1 MQASKKEKRLMSKKG
16 IDVLSRVESY
26 YEDYGQRARE
36 LKKEGKRI
44 IGYVCSLVPLEI
56 ITAAGCIP
64 FRIRGDVHDSITKGD
79 INLETIACP
88 YYRGCFDQSVK
99 GKYDFLDGSVV
110 AHGCDSMTRT
120 YAVWKYT
127 LDLPYSHFINLPH
140 TLSKSS
146 VEFFRAELNTF
157 TKSLGKF
164 AGKEISD
171 DDLAEAIGLYNEN
184 RDKVRALYEFRKP
197 DPPIVS
203 GTEITKILTV
213 GASLPVTEANKL
225 FDEVLEKLGQR
236 EESPLKK
243 ARRIMIDG
251 ACLDNI
257 ELVKLVEDLG
267 ANVVVDTLCN
277 GTRDNLPQT
286 ETKGD
291 PLSALADRYLEK
303 INCPR
308 TYREN
313 KDQDLHKE
321 LESRF
326 GDIGFYA
333 REFNVDAAILYVYKY
348 CDPFGFEVPA
358 RKAYCDS
365 INLPILYLED
375 EYSSGTI
382 GQLKTRIQAFL
393 EMVQ

>member
-1 MQASKKEKRLMSKKG
+1 MNEKNT
-16 IDVLSRVESY
+16 DVLSRVESY
-26 YEDYGQRARE
+26 YENYGQRARE
-36 LKKEGKRI
+36 LKKEGERI

-64 FRIRGDVHDSITKGD
+64 FRIRGNIHDPITKGD
-79 INLETIACP
+79 TNLETIACP
-88 YYRGCFDQSVK
+88 YYRSCFDQSVK

-140 TLSKSS
+140 TISTSS
-146 VEFFRAELNTF
+146 MEFFRAELNTF
-157 TKSLGKF
+157 IKSLGKF

-171 DDLAEAIGLYNEN
+171 EDLAEAISLCNEN
-184 RDKVRALYEFRKP
+184 RDKVKALYEFRKP

-203 GTEITKILTV
+203 GTEITRILTV
-213 GASLPVTEANKL
+213 GSSLPVTEANKL
-225 FDEVLEKLGQR
+225 FDEVLEELGKR
-236 EESPLKK
+236 SESPFKK
-243 ARRIMIDG
+243 APRIMIDG
-251 ACLDNI
+251 ACVDNI
-257 ELVKLVEDLG
+257 EFAKLIEGLG
-267 ANVVVDTLCN
+267 ANVVMDTLCN
-277 GTRDNLPQT
+277 GARDSLPHT
-286 ETKGD
+286 ETGGD
-291 PLSALADRYLEK
+291 PLSAIANRYLNK

-313 KDQDLHKE
+313 KDHELHKE

-333 REFNVDAAILYVYKY
+333 KEFSVDAAILYVFKY

-358 RKAYCDS
+358 RKAYGDL
-365 INLPILYLED
+365 IKLPILYLED